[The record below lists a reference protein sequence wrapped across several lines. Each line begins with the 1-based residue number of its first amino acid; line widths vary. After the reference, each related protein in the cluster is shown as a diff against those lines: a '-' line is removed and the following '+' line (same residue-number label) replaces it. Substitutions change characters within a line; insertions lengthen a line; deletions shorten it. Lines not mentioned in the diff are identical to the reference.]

1 MIKTLIHE
9 KNIAEMVRRQV
20 TGALREILSDPDAG
34 LILSKKT
41 ERRLQKSVHSKEQGD
56 FKPLIKVLEK
66 Y

>member
-1 MIKTLIHE
+1 
-9 KNIAEMVRRQV
+9 MVRRQV

-34 LILSKKT
+34 LILTKKT